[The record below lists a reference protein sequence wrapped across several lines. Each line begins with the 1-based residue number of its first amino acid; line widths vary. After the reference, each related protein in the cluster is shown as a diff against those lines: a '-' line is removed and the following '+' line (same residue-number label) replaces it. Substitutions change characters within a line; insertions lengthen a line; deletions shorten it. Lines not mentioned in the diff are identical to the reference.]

1 MKNEPLTSLPFRP
14 NVGRPLKCTPEE
26 LLEKFKEYVQWCQ
39 DNPIL
44 TKVRL
49 DARSVEGIAYGNTTT
64 EEKPRMISVS
74 GFCIFIGVTLRWWG
88 ELENGKRKKEF
99 SAVKDLI
106 REFCE
111 DYQKEMAANHIF
123 NANIIS
129 RLLGLADK
137 KQVEATTPISLT
149 LASPKAMEGLKGAI
163 ATGAEPRKPQDE
175 E

>member
-1 MKNEPLTSLPFRP
+1 MNTPELTYPVRFNL
-14 NVGRPLKCTPEE
+14 GRPLKCTPEE
-26 LLEKFKEYVQWCQ
+26 LLEKFKEYVEWCQ
-39 DNPIL
+39 ENPIL

-64 EEKPRMISVS
+64 EEKPRMISVG
-74 GFCIFIGVTLRWWG
+74 GFLCYIGESSAWWTK
-88 ELENGKRKKEF
+88 LEERKRKEEF
-99 SAVKDLI
+99 VRVKSLI

-111 DYQKEMAANHIF
+111 EYQKEMAANHIF